1 MLVCLLLVSVRRAI
15 IVRNSE
21 SVLDLLAI
29 RCTIYETSP
38 IGMVTTRAR
47 TVKNNYTAMLVAK
60 GKQKLFPGT
69 LLLRFVDAT
78 GTSIKFVVFGS
89 AISQFSGCK
98 LLRIY
103 DVEIPNKCVRMSGD
117 AQPHGV
123 KHNLEVVLGD
133 RCGLRVSN
141 EAWPFKYPYE
151 FIDWIKL
158 DQLGADAFV
167 DIIGT
172 VIVEPSFDSNNFSPK
187 LHVQLGNGDFRQ
199 DVEFLGDHANLQIQR
214 GDVLAL
220 AGLRVRGL
228 KRHRC
233 LRGDSLTIVEINPS
247 RRVDIPAVPRPGVG
261 ILKRKVVCFFVKAT
275 MFVVEAVRGHE
286 YMQRGAQ
293 QLCSVMVQAFA
304 VTGFLKDHVGSA
316 FNNWSHLLQSSCCVE
331 SMRSRRA
338 LH

>member
-1 MLVCLLLVSVRRAI
+1 
-15 IVRNSE
+15 
-21 SVLDLLAI
+21 
-29 RCTIYETSP
+29 
-38 IGMVTTRAR
+38 MVTTPAR

-60 GKQKLFPGT
+60 GKQKLPPGT

-78 GTSIKFVVFGS
+78 GASIKFVIFGS

-123 KHNLEVVLGD
+123 KHNLEIVLGD

-158 DQLGADAFV
+158 DQLGADVFV
-167 DIIGT
+167 DIIGS
-172 VIVEPSFDSNNFSPK
+172 VIVEPSFDSNNCSPK

-199 DVEFLGDHANLQIQR
+199 DVEFLGDYANLQIQR

-220 AGLRVRGL
+220 AGLRVRRL
-228 KRHRC
+228 KRHRR
-233 LRGDSLTIVEINPS
+233 LRSDLLTIVEINPS
-247 RRVDIPAVPRPGVG
+247 PRVEIPAVSQSGIG
-261 ILKRKVVCFFVKAT
+261 ILKRKVVCLVVKAA
-275 MFVVEAVRGHE
+275 MFVVQTARGHE
-286 YMQRGAQ
+286 YTQRGA
-293 QLCSVMVQAFA
+293 
-304 VTGFLKDHVGSA
+304 
-316 FNNWSHLLQSSCCVE
+316 
-331 SMRSRRA
+331 
-338 LH
+338 